1 MSLVFILVDIEWQVI
16 YVGSAEDQSL
26 DQELDAVLLP
36 ASNTGRF
43 KFVLQVPAPDASR
56 IPPAD
61 ILGVTIVLLT
71 CSYRTH
77 EFIRVGYYVNN
88 EHPDHKPAQENAQ
101 DADEGEGAELT
112 IADDG
117 DAGDDDD
124 DDDDDNMDVD
134 NSNEASAA
142 GSSSALPK
150 LEKASAE
157 PEKAPA
163 EPVKTPAE
171 SGKASSE
178 TEKTP
183 MDSMQAKA
191 ATPRNPATGPPAP
204 ALTKMPDLSQVTRVI
219 SSEPTVTRFT
229 LKHWDEPS
237 SGTIVDPELSGDVM
251 QHAPSDVHVP

>member
-1 MSLVFILVDIEWQVI
+1 MAPDVSLLPFFLSDIEWQVI

-36 ASNTGRF
+36 ACNTGRF

-56 IPPAD
+56 IPPGD

-88 EHPDHKPAQENAQ
+88 EHPDHKPAPESAQ
-101 DADEGEGAELT
+101 DDVEGEGAELT
-112 IADDG
+112 VADDG

-134 NSNEASAA
+134 NSNEAITA
-142 GSSSALPK
+142 GSSSALQKP
-150 LEKASAE
+150 EKSSSEVDKSE
-157 PEKAPA
+157 PEPAPA
-163 EPVKTPAE
+163 KSAV
-171 SGKASSE
+171 
-178 TEKTP
+178 
-183 MDSMQAKA
+183 
-191 ATPRNPATGPPAP
+191 PRNPMGPTAP
-204 ALTKMPDLSQVTRVI
+204 TLTKMPDLARITRVI